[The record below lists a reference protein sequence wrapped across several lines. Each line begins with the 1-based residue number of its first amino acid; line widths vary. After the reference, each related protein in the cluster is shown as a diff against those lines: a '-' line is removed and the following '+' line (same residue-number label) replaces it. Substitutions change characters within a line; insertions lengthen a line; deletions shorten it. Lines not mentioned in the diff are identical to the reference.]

1 MAPDS
6 DVTGLRTH
14 PLTGIV
20 QGALWA
26 VAASAGLVSS
36 VASGDGVRGVF
47 IGIAAGLVLGL
58 GFGFLSWWFTFYTID
73 GTELRINS
81 GVLTK
86 SSRRIPYERLQ
97 SVDIAEPLVARI
109 FGLAELRIEMAG
121 GKNSR
126 TALRFLKVTEARE
139 LRVLLLNRAHGIS
152 SGEPRT
158 DATGDVIARV
168 PPERIMIGTF
178 LSLDFLFATIGAATL
193 VVLGLW
199 FGQIIAVLGG
209 IIPLATW
216 LLQIVM
222 GRVLQQWG
230 FTLSRNPRGLRIERG
245 LLSRT
250 SQTIPFDRVQGIAV
264 EEPFIWRRFG
274 WQRLEVDVAGYAEH
288 DDDNGVNSS
297 STLLPIADPALARH
311 VIDSLLPGA
320 DADAVVLIAVPRR
333 SWWFA
338 PIGWK
343 YRAAGADATYFVART
358 GWLQRTTN
366 IVPHRKTQSVALRQ
380 GPLQR
385 LRNVA
390 TLEVHSPQGPV
401 DAECRHL
408 DQTDARREALAQL
421 SRARAARL
429 R

>member
-1 MAPDS
+1 MAPGS
-6 DVTGLRTH
+6 EHSGLRTH

-36 VASGDGVRGVF
+36 VASGDGVRGIG
-47 IGIAAGLVLGL
+47 IGIAGGLVLGL
-58 GFGFLSWWFTFYTID
+58 GFGFLSWWFTRYTID

-81 GVLTK
+81 GFLTK

-126 TALRFLKVTEARE
+126 TTLRFLKVAQSRE
-139 LRVLLLNRAHGIS
+139 LRAVLLNRAHGINPA
-152 SGEPRT
+152 EPHV
-158 DATGDVIARV
+158 DEPHDVIAAV

-178 LSLDFLFATIGAATL
+178 LSLDFLFAALGAIAL

-209 IIPLATW
+209 IIPLGTW
-216 LLQIVM
+216 LLQIVA
-222 GRVLQQWG
+222 GRVFQQWG

-250 SQTIPFDRVQGIAV
+250 SQTIPFDRVQGIAI
-264 EEPFIWRRFG
+264 EEPFIWRRLG

-288 DDDNGVNSS
+288 DDDSGVNSS
-297 STLLPIADPALARH
+297 STLLPIADPALASH
-311 VIDSLLPGA
+311 VIGELLPQA
-320 DADAVVLIAVPRR
+320 NPHAVALTPVPRR
-333 SWWFA
+333 AWWFA

-343 YRAAGADATYFVART
+343 YRGAGADGQIFVAQT
-358 GWLQRTTN
+358 GWLKRTTN
-366 IVPHRKTQSVALRQ
+366 IVPHHKTQSVALRQ

-385 LRNVA
+385 LRRVA
-390 TLEVHSPQGPV
+390 TLEIHSPKGPV

-408 DQTDARREALAQL
+408 DQGDARREAFAQL
-421 SRARAARL
+421 ERARAART